1 MRGTPKEMAVV
12 RGKSDSGSMDKS
24 DAILVIDDDYMN
36 AQLYTEIGELTG
48 WTVFTAED
56 GEGGLGKAREMH
68 PDVILLDLMMPKL
81 DGFAVLSSLRRDP
94 ILKSIP
100 VVVVTAIDEEGS
112 SDRARYLGAVDYV
125 KKPFSVLELKEKV
138 VQALQVSHERRLML
152 SDTENRGLS
161 SMLRA
166 GKNKGKVEKGDDSS
180 SFQGPDELVDVG
192 DVEGG
197 LEELL
202 RFIESQGNK
211 RRKGAAT
218 FSLMLA
224 RLGEKGREVKST
236 KVPCR
241 NKLVNSER
249 QGAPPARTEEQGNLN
264 DSERRETQS
273 TGMDRRSERSSY
285 SCTGPKPK
293 DWRWLAE
300 TVLMFTRRPQWLFR
314 LDEGFIALYMVGL
327 DRSAVIQSAYNLYD
341 AIITGLG
348 ASGDDSPAEVHLVC
362 CPCVS
367 YVADEIEAWIK
378 EAKVSMQEADRI
390 GKGVTIWETNPTS
403 I

>member
-1 MRGTPKEMAVV
+1 MRGTPEEMAGV
-12 RGKSDSGSMDKS
+12 RGKSDSGSMDRS

-56 GEGGLGKAREMH
+56 GEGGLGKAREML

-125 KKPFSVLELKEKV
+125 KKPFSVLDLKEKV
-138 VQALQVSHERRLML
+138 VQALKVSHQRRLSL
-152 SDTENRGLS
+152 SDEKDQNS
-161 SMLRA
+161 SSVVRA
-166 GKNKGKVEKGDDSS
+166 GEETGMGESGNDSS
-180 SFQGPDELVDVG
+180 LFQGSGELDDAG
-192 DVEGG
+192 DVKGG
-197 LEELL
+197 LDELL

-211 RRKGAAT
+211 STKGGAN

-224 RLGEKGREVKST
+224 RLSPNKGGGKST
-236 KVPCR
+236 
-241 NKLVNSER
+241 
-249 QGAPPARTEEQGNLN
+249 
-264 DSERRETQS
+264 
-273 TGMDRRSERSSY
+273 
-285 SCTGPKPK
+285 K

-314 LDEGFIALYMVGL
+314 LDEGYIALYMVGL
-327 DRSAVIQSAYNLYD
+327 DRSAVIQSAYSLYD

-348 ASGDDSPAEVHLVC
+348 ASRDDLLTEVHLVC

-367 YVADEIEAWIK
+367 YVADEIEACIK
-378 EAKVSMQEADRI
+378 EAKVSMEEADRI
-390 GKGVTIWETNPTS
+390 GKGVTIWEKNPTN